1 MPGNGHRR
9 RWLRAEDEYLR
20 KSLRIVG
27 YKAAARELGRT
38 VRAVAER
45 ASMLGVRRGVPGGRP
60 RTWTDAEDMELVSAL
75 RGLSR
80 SVQRPPGQVVSR
92 LSRLYRAARMQHDA
106 ARRPI

>member
-1 MPGNGHRR
+1 MPGNGHRHK
-9 RWLRAEDEYLR
+9 WLPAEDEYLR

-60 RTWTDAEDMELVSAL
+60 RTWTDDEDAQLATTL
-75 RGLSR
+75 RGLCR
-80 SVQRPPGQVVSR
+80 SVRRPPGQVVSR
-92 LSRLYRAARMQHDA
+92 LSRLYRAARAQHDA
-106 ARRPI
+106 ARRLT